1 MLNIDFLVK
10 GNLEQLNKNSLIT
23 LILSCIK
30 EIGGHILF
38 SDWGGTYPTINILK
52 ENMSILFVSD
62 DRIRVLPNPDVPLVY
77 YDYNYG
83 MLDKKQLLTVVQAMR
98 DHVNFLQQ
106 KDNMLK
112 LPEKRKIAVMIHMY
126 YSLHDAGKDEFLRET
141 ENS

>member
-1 MLNIDFLVK
+1 MLNISFLAK

-23 LILSCIK
+23 LIMSCIK
-30 EIGGHILF
+30 EMGGHILF
-38 SDWGGTYPTINILK
+38 SDWGGTYPTINILN

-83 MLDKKQLLTVVQAMR
+83 MLDKKQLQTVVQAMR
-98 DHVNFLQQ
+98 DHVTFLRQ
-106 KDNMLK
+106 KDDMLN
-112 LPEKRKIAVMIHMY
+112 LPDKRKVALMIALY
-126 YSLHDAGKDEFLRET
+126 FSLMAESKDEFLRET